1 MVLFLPAYRG
11 NLIDSEGK
19 KGECKGSVTL
29 YEGSEEIVVNKD
41 QNVKVTVDKVK
52 VQGCGC
58 YQLHNKKDG
67 KGRSY
72 FLGGG
77 EHTGEDIGWRKVR
90 SIRKVECE
98 SRAMPVWGVVV
109 IVVVLVGIMA
119 VGAVFGFKKY
129 REYGRVNTEGDS
141 SVI

>member
-1 MVLFLPAYRG
+1 MDASNCTTRKM
-11 NLIDSEGK
+11 EK
-19 KGECKGSVTL
+19 
-29 YEGSEEIVVNKD
+29 EEAISLVEEST
-41 QNVKVTVDKVK
+41 Q
-52 VQGCGC
+52 
-58 YQLHNKKDG
+58 
-67 KGRSY
+67 
-72 FLGGG
+72 
-77 EHTGEDIGWRKVR
+77 EIGWRKVR

>member
-1 MVLFLPAYRG
+1 M
-11 NLIDSEGK
+11 
-19 KGECKGSVTL
+19 TL
-29 YEGSEEIVVNKD
+29 YEGSEEKVVTKD

-77 EHTGEDIGWRKVR
+77 EKTGEDIGWRKVR

-129 REYGRVNTEGDS
+129 PEYGRVNTEGDS